1 MIDVDVAEAIDDEAV
16 PVVFRPLAPGASYT
30 PKGNAVPAAA
40 PDPISGAAAIQPASG
55 RMLQDLPEGLRA
67 EVSMVGWSRTMVAL
81 KWEVVYGAET
91 YRVVHVWPRP
101 ADGFSKFA
109 MKRVE

>member
-16 PVVFRPLAPGASYT
+16 PVVFQA
-30 PKGNAVPAAA
+30 PAAA
-40 PDPISGAAAIQPASG
+40 TYSTRGVAVSGVAPDPLPGMAAVQPASG
-55 RMLQDLPEGLRA
+55 RVLLDLPEGLRK
-67 EVSMVGWSRTMVAL
+67 EVSMVGWSRTMVAD
-81 KWEVVYGAET
+81 KWEVIYGAET

>member
-16 PVVFRPLAPGASYT
+16 PVMFKAPAGAVYDAR
-30 PKGNAVPAAA
+30 GNAVPEAA
-40 PDPISGAAAIQPASG
+40 PDPFPGAAAVQPASG